1 MKKKVAVFFGG
12 KSTEHD
18 ISIVTAI
25 SSVITPI
32 DLSQEYESVPI
43 YISKDGSWYSDEKL
57 KDIALYRGTGLSIF
71 LEKSKKINIL
81 FDNGLVLT
89 KPGLRSE
96 KIHIDIAFPAMHGT
110 YGEDGS
116 LMGLLRMAGMPI
128 VGCDMS
134 ASVVAM
140 DKVLAKQVVLAHDI
154 PTPKYISFLKTDF
167 SESIIQKIKK
177 ELSLPLFVKPSHL
190 GSSIGISKIT
200 KFDDLRNAIEVA
212 LHYDNKVLVE
222 EGVGNLI
229 EVTLPIMGNQD
240 PIPSLLERPLVKDN
254 DFFNFENKYIN
265 EGGKKGGGKKG
276 AQGYSELPAK
286 LDKTLYGQAVETAIK
301 SYKAIE
307 CQGIARVDL
316 LIDGKTNEVY
326 FNELNPLPGD
336 LYSHNWRANGV
347 SKLQLVECLINYA
360 EESYLQKNTIENTF
374 STNYLKQF

>member
-25 SSVITPI
+25 SSVISPLE
-32 DLSQEYESVPI
+32 LSQEYEVVPV
-43 YISKDGSWYSDEKL
+43 YISKEGSWYSDEKL
-57 KDIALYRGTGLSIF
+57 KDISLYRGPELKNF

-81 FDNGLVLT
+81 FDDGLTLI
-89 KPGLRSE
+89 KSGIRKE

-116 LMGLLRMAGMPI
+116 LMGLLRMANVPI
-128 VGCDMS
+128 VGCDMP
-134 ASVVAM
+134 ASVIAM
-140 DKVLAKQVVLAHDI
+140 DKVLAKQAVMAKGI
-154 PTPKYISFLKTDF
+154 ATPKYISFSKTDF
-167 SESIIQKIKK
+167 SESTLNNIKK

-190 GSSIGISKIT
+190 GSSIGISKVT
-200 KFDDLRNAIEVA
+200 KFDDLKNSIEVA
-212 LHYDNKVLVE
+212 LHYDDKVLVE
-222 EGVGNLI
+222 EGVEDLI
-229 EVTLPIMGNQD
+229 EVTLPIMGNQK
-240 PIPSLLERPLVKDN
+240 PVPSLLERPLVKDN
-254 DFFNFENKYIN
+254 DFFDFEKKYIN
-265 EGGKKGGGKKG
+265 EGGSKNGAKKG

-286 LDKTLYGQAVETAIK
+286 LEKNLYDKAVDTAIK

-316 LIDGKTNEVY
+316 LIDGNTKEIY

-347 SKLQLVECLINYA
+347 SKVQLVERLINYA
-360 EESYLQKNTIENTF
+360 EESFLQKNAIENTF

>member
-57 KDIALYRGTGLSIF
+57 KDISFYRSSGLDRY
-71 LEKSKKINIL
+71 LEKSKKLNIL
-81 FDNGLVLT
+81 FDNGLVLV
-89 KPGLRSE
+89 KPGIRGK
-96 KIHIDIAFPAMHGT
+96 KIRIDVAFPAMHGT

-116 LMGLLRMAGMPI
+116 LMGLLRMSSIPV
-128 VGCDMS
+128 VGCDMP

-140 DKVLAKQVVLAHDI
+140 DKVLAKQVVMANGI
-154 PTPKYISFLKTDF
+154 ATPKYVSFSKNDF
-167 SESIIQKIKK
+167 SDASLDKIKK
-177 ELSLPLFVKPSHL
+177 ELKLPLFVKPAHL
-190 GSSIGISKIT
+190 GSSIGISKVT
-200 KFDDLRNAIEVA
+200 KFDDLHNAIEVA
-212 LHYDNKVLVE
+212 LHYDDKALVE
-222 EGVGNLI
+222 EGVDNLI
-229 EVTLPIMGNQD
+229 EVTLPIMGNQE
-240 PIPSLLERPLVKDN
+240 PVPSLLERPLVKDN
-254 DFFNFENKYIN
+254 DFFDFEKKYIN
-265 EGGKKGGGKKG
+265 EGGKKAGAKKG

-286 LDKTLYGQAVETAIK
+286 LEQGMYDKAVETAIS

-316 LIDGKTNEVY
+316 LIDSSTKKVY

-347 SKLQLVECLINYA
+347 SKVQLVEKLISYA
-360 EESYLQKNTIENTF
+360 QDAFTQKSTVENTF
-374 STNYLKQF
+374 STSYLKQF